1 MSDPRSALTAL
12 TGPLTSRARGWW
24 LPVSRGG
31 LRRVLRTT
39 VFRSRGETAQRMAGQ
54 ASAELA
60 LGSLGAGLDAL
71 YADVT
76 TGPVVAG
83 SSDLAVVDLTVTGD
97 DGDASAADGDDG
109 NDHAGDA
116 SAADRS
122 TPAADAPGDVED
134 VSGED
139 AAALLAREGYST
151 DDASFGRLARTYGVE
166 GHELRT
172 GLRTVGG
179 ARDAAGGTNRLNTP
193 DPLIPQDAGAAAF
206 FDVDNTLIQG
216 ASILLFARGL
226 VRHRFF
232 SVSQVLDFIWM
243 QLKFRVSGQEDLDD
257 VAEGREHALS
267 IVAGRSVAEVT
278 ELAEDI
284 WQSRMAGRI
293 FPETR
298 ALAEMHLQAGHDVWL
313 VTATPVQLAQI
324 IARELGFTGALGT
337 VAEVRDGV
345 FTGRLV
351 GDILHG
357 AGKRHAVAALAAY
370 EKLDLS
376 RCTAYSDSINDIP
389 MLSMVG
395 TAVAVNPDSRL
406 RETALA
412 NGWEVRDYRGVR
424 GIVRRFGPVAAAGA
438 LAVGGLGLVGAVTTL
453 SLRRRGRLRRRR

>member
-1 MSDPRSALTAL
+1 MSDPRSAL

-97 DGDASAADGDDG
+97 DGDASAADGD
-109 NDHAGDA
+109 
-116 SAADRS
+116 

-243 QLKFRVSGQEDLDD
+243 QLKFRVSGEEDLDD

-412 NGWEVRDYRGVR
+412 NGWEVLDYRGVR

-453 SLRRRGRLRRRR
+453 SLRRRSRLRRRR

>member
-76 TGPVVAG
+76 TGPVVSG
-83 SSDLAVVDLTVTGD
+83 SSDLAVVDLTVAGD
-97 DGDASAADGDDG
+97 DGDASATDAP
-109 NDHAGDA
+109 GDA
-116 SAADRS
+116 PTPGTD
-122 TPAADAPGDVED
+122 PAAGPPGDVED

-243 QLKFRVSGQEDLDD
+243 QLKFRVSGREDLDD

-395 TAVAVNPDSRL
+395 TAVAVNPDARL

-424 GIVRRFGPVAAAGA
+424 GIVRRLGPVAAAGP
-438 LAVGGLGLVGAVTTL
+438 TID
-453 SLRRRGRLRRRR
+453 SI